1 MTEIEKVCCFTGNR
15 PEKLHISESE
25 AKSLLFDA
33 IESAIKQGFTT
44 FITGMAEGV
53 DTWSGEIVLSFKEH
67 NPDIKLVCALPYPDF
82 SKKSSHILKKAD
94 CVFHIKDKYSP
105 FAFRARNEWMVDHS
119 SLVIALSSGKKGGTE
134 NTIQYSE
141 KTGKK
146 IMKLEKKPLFKQLSF
161 KKIYD

>member
-15 PEKLHISESE
+15 SEKLHIDENE
-25 AKSLLFDA
+25 AKSLLSDA
-33 IESAIKQGFTT
+33 IDSAINRGFTT

-53 DTWSGEIVLSFKEH
+53 DTWSGEIVLSFKEN

-82 SKKSSHILKKAD
+82 SKKSAHIIEKAD
-94 CVFHIKDKYSP
+94 LVFHIKDKYSP

-134 NTIQYSE
+134 NTINYAT
-141 KTGKK
+141 KTGKE
-146 IMKLEKKPLFKQLSF
+146 IMKLEKKPLFRQLSF